1 MQFGLGEVQKS
12 TKEKALPP
20 EFVDNRRQGVT
31 ADDIGKMKQRETNR
45 GGIYHTAT
53 LKSLPDKPQGF
64 QIWAYLSLYP
74 NNPEESLEP
83 QEDETVPPLEAPED
97 PDEAL
102 LEQKR
107 IRPSQSTSKAR
118 PKAATVTKSVPNR
131 TNSRAARVNQEFDGF
146 GTLRDL
152 RTFIGGSPPPI
163 DLDSISVRRVRAD
176 TPLND
181 APIPEDEDIVFRF
194 LANPEKLEFSGL
206 GASYAS
212 VKPHLAKAPYLQFQ
226 NTEAEALDVKDV
238 MLETWC
244 EGKTI
249 KPLID
254 GLRKL
259 VEANTGEGEFEP
271 PTLSFVWGERRF
283 EPCKLI
289 SVDWSEN
296 KWLSGNPAGAR
307 LSLKLIRIPEPNRTP
322 EDPFDTPLNDDPSE
336 GLENTL
342 PGLRTDVLELTDR
355 QLEDAR
361 EGAQQT
367 LLDNLSLYS
376 DEVQE
381 IIRGE
386 LFTLIPSTDGVVRM
400 FAGEA
405 KEEIG
410 VVGQWIGETGEM
422 HTDGV
427 STLPSNNYADDD
439 TAD

>member
-1 MQFGLGEVQKS
+1 MQFGLEDLQK
-12 TKEKALPP
+12 TPKEEALPP
-20 EFVDNRRQGVT
+20 EFIDNRRQGVT
-31 ADDIGKMKQRETNR
+31 AGDIGKWKQRETNR
-45 GGIYHTAT
+45 GGIYHPAT

-74 NNPEESLEP
+74 SNPEDSLEP
-83 QEDETVPPLEAPED
+83 QSDEVVPPLEAPED

-107 IRPSQSTSKAR
+107 IRPSQRAGKAR
-118 PKAATVTKSVPNR
+118 AKAATVTKSLPNR
-131 TNSRAARVNQEFDGF
+131 VDSRAARVTDEFNGF
-146 GTLRDL
+146 DTLRDL
-152 RTFIGGSPPPI
+152 RPFIGGEPPPI
-163 DLDSISVRRVRAD
+163 DLDSIQIRRVKAD
-176 TPLND
+176 RPSND

-226 NTEAEALDVKDV
+226 NTEAEVLDVKDV

-283 EPCKLI
+283 EPCKLM
-289 SVDWSEN
+289 SVNWSEN

-307 LSLKLIRIPEPNRTP
+307 LSLKLVRIPEPNRTP
-322 EDPFDTPLNDDPSE
+322 ENPFDNPLNDDPSE
-336 GLENTL
+336 GLDNSS

-386 LFTLIPSTDGVVRM
+386 RFSLIPSTDGVVRM

-422 HTDGV
+422 NTEGV
-427 STLPSNNYADDD
+427 STLPSNEVVDDEED
-439 TAD
+439 